1 VRRDPRE
8 LANRSFDLLVV
19 GAGIYGAAA
28 AWDAT
33 LRGWSVALID
43 RGDIGSGTSFH
54 NAKTIHGGV
63 RSLQRGRIAEVR
75 EYVRERRTLSRLLPH
90 LVHPQPFVIPTTRSP
105 RQHWLPLGAYFA
117 LHDIVAF
124 DRNNSVDPERQLATS
139 RLVSREEC
147 LRIHP
152 FVDPA
157 TVTGGLVWHDCQ
169 MYNSDRVTLAFAR
182 SAAERGAVVAN
193 YVEAASLLRDGT
205 RVHGAALRDVLTGE
219 TFDVRASVVLLAVG
233 PWTEVLLRSLAPGHR
248 TVFPALSRAMNV
260 VFNPVVG
267 SHALGGSAR
276 GRYFFLA
283 PWRQVTIG
291 GTSHDPHHD
300 SPDHLTATAA
310 TVQPLIDDLR
320 AAFPGLTLGIDDL
333 RLVHRGLLPASRV
346 DGDDV
351 TLLRASPIRDHRAD
365 GYEGLVSMTGVRY
378 TTARHTAE
386 RAIDRAF
393 ACTGTVPPPSTSATT
408 PLDGGEIPD
417 YAAFVVT
424 SSGPSPAGVP
434 AESAQRVMRSYGT
447 RQAEVRALWTKD
459 AALARPLSSS
469 CAVTRGEV
477 LYAAREEMA
486 MTLADA
492 VLRRTEAGS
501 AGHPGRDALEAAADI
516 LAEVQQWPP
525 TRTAEEIRRV
535 EEAYR
540 LHQ

>member
-1 VRRDPRE
+1 MRRDPRE
-8 LANRSFDLLVV
+8 LANRLFDLLVV

-43 RGDIGSGTSFH
+43 RGDVGGGTSF
-54 NAKTIHGGV
+54 NSAKTIHGGV
-63 RSLQRGRIAEVR
+63 RSLQRGRLAEVR

-117 LHDIVAF
+117 LNDLVAF
-124 DRNNSVDPERQLATS
+124 DRNASVDRERQLPAS
-139 RLVSREEC
+139 RLISREEC

-157 TVTGGLVWHDCQ
+157 SVTGGLVWYDCQ

-182 SAAERGAVVAN
+182 SAAQRGAVVAN
-193 YVEAASLLRDGT
+193 YVEATSLVRDGS
-205 RVHGAALRDVLTGE
+205 RVQGAALRDVLTGE
-219 TFDVRASVVLLAVG
+219 TFDVRARVVLLTAG
-233 PWTEVLLRSLAPGHR
+233 PWTEVLLRTLAPGHR

-291 GTSHDPHHD
+291 GTSHDPHD
-300 SPDHLTATAA
+300 GSPDDLTATAV

-320 AAFPGLTLGIDDL
+320 AAFPGLSLGIDDV
-333 RLVHRGLLPASRV
+333 RLVHRGLLPASRI
-346 DGDDV
+346 DGEDV

-386 RAIDRAF
+386 RAVDAAF
-393 ACTGTVPPPSTSATT
+393 ACTGTAGPPSRSETT

-417 YAAFVVT
+417 YVAFITAA
-424 SSGPSPAGVP
+424 SSSCPPGVP
-434 AESAQRVMRSYGT
+434 GEAAQRVMRSYGT
-447 RQAEVRALWTKD
+447 RQSEIRTLWTKD
-459 AALARPLSSS
+459 AALARPLSTA

-501 AGHPGRDALEAAADI
+501 AGHPGRDALEAAATI
-516 LAEVQQWPP
+516 MAEVHGWTPA
-525 TRTAEEIRRV
+525 RADEEIRRV
-535 EEAYR
+535 EDVYR
-540 LHQ
+540 LPR